1 MEKSEINEEE
11 KLQEQKVEKIMKTE
25 EIVKEKKHNKIV
37 KYSIIIGAICIVL
50 LLIST
55 IFALININNNNIV
68 SGVTIEGIDVSGLSK
83 DNAKE
88 KLQVIYDEQKN
99 KEIILK
105 YEEYEKTV
113 TPELIETNY
122 QIEEAI
128 EEAEK
133 IGKDGNIFVNN
144 YNILLALMGKKNV
157 EINVTKNE
165 EIEKQTIDSISA
177 ELPGAREEADYYVEE
192 DELVITKG
200 KEGAVIKPD
209 ELSEKIYE
217 SIKDINSKQDYIDI
231 PVEIQDPEAIDIE
244 KIHEEVYKEVQDA
257 YYIKD
262 PFEIHAEVVGIDF
275 DVEVARQM
283 IESEEKEEYT
293 IKLTITNP
301 KVTISDIGSEI
312 FPDLL
317 ATFTTR
323 YDASQTDRTTNLRLA
338 CEKINNKIVLPD
350 ETFSYNKTLGV
361 RSTATG
367 YKNAKVYENGE
378 VVDGIGGGICQ
389 ISSPLYNAV
398 VMANLEIVE
407 RRNHQFI
414 TSYVTAG
421 RDATVVYGATDFK
434 FKNTRKYPVKIKA
447 SVSNGIATVSVYG
460 IKEETEY
467 SISFE
472 TRTISTIPYT
482 IKYEE
487 DATLSVGTETVK
499 QKGANGA
506 ITETYKVKK
515 LNGAVVSRELLSK
528 DTYNAM
534 QRIIITGTGGS
545 SSTSITSNNSEMPS
559 DSSSIV
565 PTESQTEIIQSTE
578 TVTEEETSS
587 ETSESEE
594 TSTTE

>member
-389 ISSPLYNAV
+389 ISSTLYNAV